1 MPIISKIIIIS
12 LVLKPMKK
20 NKKNKIKKKF
30 YFIRQLKLKDHGS
43 D

>member
-20 NKKNKIKKKF
+20 NKKNKIKKN